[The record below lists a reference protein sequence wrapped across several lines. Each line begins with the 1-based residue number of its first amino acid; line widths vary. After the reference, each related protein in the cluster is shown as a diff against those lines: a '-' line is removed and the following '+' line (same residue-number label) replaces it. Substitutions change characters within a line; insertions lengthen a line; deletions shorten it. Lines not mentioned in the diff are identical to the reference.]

1 MQLQTLWKMAQLTEF
16 KCSII
21 TDATTGISSERTGE
35 EAVCECNASDEAAN
49 VTTIAVNDEYFKK
62 LYQAC

>member
-1 MQLQTLWKMAQLTEF
+1 MSQLAEF
-16 KCSII
+16 NCSII
-21 TDATTGISSERTGE
+21 TDATTGISSESTGE

-49 VTTIAVNDEYFKK
+49 VTTIAANDEYFKK

>member
-1 MQLQTLWKMAQLTEF
+1 MAQLTEF

-21 TDATTGISSERTGE
+21 TDATTGISSESTGE

>member
-1 MQLQTLWKMAQLTEF
+1 MAQLTEF

-21 TDATTGISSERTGE
+21 TDATTGISSESTGE

-49 VTTIAVNDEYFKK
+49 VIAANDEYFKK
-62 LYQAC
+62 LC